1 MKSLCEAAK
10 NGDLEE
16 IKQLLTSESCN
27 IDYRLET
34 GESALFIA
42 VQNCHKEVV
51 EFLLE
56 KNASLS
62 FPIRRKVQANWE
74 VFTQVFKSSYP
85 NGISKLSEDQI
96 AIAKLLCEQNFKQH
110 RPVLYEALYCSL
122 TVLYN
127 PISIYCVGLY
137 CLVSGSENEVQC
149 FIEETFLSTL
159 CSSYDEETLDDF
171 LNTVHIIL
179 SISKTQ
185 FKKVT
190 NAIVS
195 SCCWGRITTDLVD
208 RQMKIYH
215 SSESK
220 DAPKFLLPLSKIFT
234 FLMSNI
240 NIKNA
245 VVSQIEVIDL
255 EHIKSLGKIIKSSVF
270 VRNDEKNNYSED
282 QLEKQEAVMKTI
294 WSFLLT
300 LLKHYL
306 KCDKLQHANNL
317 ILKYDE
323 SKENKEYIEEII
335 SRSLEEDIEVC
346 HLLINTSVSFTGRN
360 FVKAIQ
366 LGCVDIVERFK
377 FENSLIFSE
386 DSENFLLKHSNLKKF
401 SSRNVKLCVKLLR
414 RGRKKKSQENLKE
427 EYEAEEEVEK
437 FRRFED
443 AKQQENNLDLSK
455 ATADYAQVEKITEVK
470 VEEKHDKETCS
481 DSEFQVVT
489 KNKRNKKNDQSKQKK
504 KRKSKKKKKRCN
516 SEPSAPLYSLDYASH
531 VTTDDEG
538 SMTSERRRRVSSS
551 SSDCSTDGGF
561 CKQVSFSHPISI
573 HKCIDEIQKELE
585 GEKPLKPSANPSKSC
600 LRANLPT
607 NTTEDESRDPSSDQ
621 SVRWKARFD
630 DMEHILEKN
639 LKKLDCDVIN
649 DKTVRFSL
657 EQHHLL
663 IGHGAMFS
671 SVYLGMT
678 ENKKQVAVKKF
689 NIRKAELLSEQEQIE
704 KLLKLPAHSSLVKYH
719 DIFKDKPNFYLISEL
734 GEYSLELVFTPH
746 STFTLPCSEQSTMMQ
761 LTEGLL
767 HLHNNNIIH
776 RNLRPSNVLLSNRGQ
791 VKLCDYGLHTSAS
804 YHLPNTPT
812 PVRCWVAS
820 DIISSKNHKQDL
832 FTESSDI
839 SSLGM
844 LFYYISTKGGHPYGD
859 LPHSTDTCLANLQR
873 GTYNLKA
880 VQGNPFTHHIIK
892 NMLFKEPE
900 KRFKLNQVKSHP
912 CFIEESDR
920 VKRLVTMMNI
930 YDKFRSFVT
939 DLLSSH
945 SREILTTYV
954 DRSNLSSLRSSDE
967 VITVTQLFKLIQK
980 CTQEPS
986 YFKQMFGKK
995 LVENETVHQ
1004 FFYRTFPGL
1013 VLSAYDVLIALE
1025 KKSPKKKNSRNN
1037 LFENGKTV
1045 TNSIVKE
1052 ACMKLNKPPGGGIT
1066 MLKKN
1071 NFAKPTTQCEV
1082 R

>member
-1 MKSLCEAAK
+1 MKSFCEAARK
-10 NGDLEE
+10 GNLEE
-16 IKQLLTSESCN
+16 TKQLLNCENCD

-34 GESALFIA
+34 GESALFLA

-56 KNASLS
+56 NNASLS
-62 FPIRRKVQANWE
+62 FPIRRQVQANWE

-85 NGISKLSEDQI
+85 NGISKLSDDQI
-96 AIAKLLCEQNFKQH
+96 AIAKLLCEQNSKQH

-137 CLVSGSENEVQC
+137 SLISGSESEVQC

-195 SCCWGRITTDLVD
+195 SCCWGKITTDLID
-208 RQMKIYH
+208 RQMKISH
-215 SSESK
+215 SSEGK

-245 VVSQIEVIDL
+245 VVSQIEVIDF
-255 EHIKSLGKIIKSSVF
+255 EHIENLGKIIKSSVF
-270 VRNDEKNNYSED
+270 VQSHEKNNYSEE

-306 KCDKLQHANNL
+306 KSDKLQHANNL
-317 ILKYDE
+317 ILKHDE
-323 SKENKEYIEEII
+323 TKENKEYLEEII

-346 HLLINTSVSFTGRN
+346 HLLINSSVTFTGRN

-377 FENSLIFSE
+377 LENSLIFSE
-386 DSENFLLKHSNLKKF
+386 DAENFLLKHSNLKKF

-427 EYEAEEEVEK
+427 EFEAEEEIEK
-437 FRRFED
+437 FRKFENSEPEETNFSL
-443 AKQQENNLDLSK
+443 AESK
-455 ATADYAQVEKITEVK
+455 VTADYAQVEKISQVK
-470 VEEKHDKETCS
+470 VEEQKKEVCS

-489 KNKRNKKNDQSKQKK
+489 NKRNKNNANKTKK

-516 SEPSAPLYSLDYASH
+516 SESAAPLYSIEYASH
-531 VTTDDEG
+531 VTTDDDDG
-538 SMTSERRRRVSSS
+538 FMTSQRRRRISSS

-573 HKCIDEIQKELE
+573 QKCIDEIQKELE
-585 GEKPLKPSANPSKSC
+585 EEKTLKSSVNPSKSC
-600 LRANLPT
+600 LRTTPCA
-607 NTTEDESRDPSSDQ
+607 TEDKSCDLPADQ
-621 SVRWKARFD
+621 SERWIARFD
-630 DMEHILEKN
+630 DMQHIIEKN
-639 LKKLDCDVIN
+639 LKKLECDVVG
-649 DKTVRFSL
+649 DKFVHFSL

-663 IGHGAMFS
+663 IGHGGMFS
-671 SVYLGMT
+671 SVYLGLT

-704 KLLKLPAHSSLVKYH
+704 KLLKLPTHSAIVKYH
-719 DIFKDKPNFYLISEL
+719 DIFKEKPNIYLISEL
-734 GEYSLELVFTPH
+734 GEYSLDLVFTSH
-746 STFTLPCSEQSTMMQ
+746 SIFTLPCSDQSTMMQ

-776 RNLRPSNVLLSNRGQ
+776 RNIRPSNVLLSNQGT

-804 YHLPNTPT
+804 FHLPNTPT

-820 DIISSKNHKQDL
+820 DVISSKNHKQDL
-832 FTESSDI
+832 FTASSDI

-859 LPHSTDTCLANLQR
+859 LPQSTDTCLANLQR
-873 GTYNLKA
+873 GTYNLKS
-880 VQGNPFTHHIIK
+880 VQGKPFTHHVIK

-900 KRFKLNQVKSHP
+900 KRFKLNQVKNHP
-912 CFIEESDR
+912 YFIEESDR

-939 DLLSSH
+939 DLLASH

-980 CTQEPS
+980 CVQEPT
-986 YFKQMFGKK
+986 YFKEMFGKK

-1013 VLSAYDVLIALE
+1013 VLSAYDVLITLE
-1025 KKSPKKKNSRNN
+1025 QKSPKKKNSRTSSRSN
-1037 LFENGKTV
+1037 LFENG
-1045 TNSIVKE
+1045 TNSKVKQ
-1052 ACMKLNKPPGGGIT
+1052 ACMKLNKPGNKID
-1066 MLKKN
+1066 MMKKN
-1071 NFAKPTTQCEV
+1071 NFTKSTTQCEV